1 MVIVNQESLRV
12 YLEPELFYEPFTK
25 YTREKIGND
34 PKMLHLYKINV
45 CSWWSGVQG
54 IVVYKN

>member
-45 CSWWSGVQG
+45 CS
-54 IVVYKN
+54 